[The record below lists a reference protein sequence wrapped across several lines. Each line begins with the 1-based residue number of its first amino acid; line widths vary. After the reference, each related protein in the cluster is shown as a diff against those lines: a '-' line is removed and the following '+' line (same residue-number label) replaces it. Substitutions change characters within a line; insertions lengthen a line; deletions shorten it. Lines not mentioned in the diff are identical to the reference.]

1 MQYVVL
7 FPICCTTLCIG
18 LRRVCVCVCV
28 RCVYVCFIAKS
39 ERINV
44 VNMRLYANIALQ
56 RKRIDSLLLTSIEI
70 SEVTGCFFFFF
81 FFLSF
86 LLLFPQSYCNNKVQC
101 V

>member
-18 LRRVCVCVCV
+18 LRRVCV

-81 FFLSF
+81 LFLSF
-86 LLLFPQSYCNNKVQC
+86 FLTAVPSILLQ
-101 V
+101 